1 MVELLTELIVGFF
14 EFIGTFFQAIFNFI
28 KYLFLFPIYEPSS
41 AFSLII
47 LIVAFFIGF
56 LLPFKFMPID
66 RIFGKAGVDNLDDGF
81 LINLGR
87 YIFALLAFSL
97 AGLCGTGLVL
107 VAETMLR
114 LIGLY

>member
-1 MVELLTELIVGFF
+1 MLTELIVGFF

-66 RIFGKAGVDNLDDGF
+66 RIFGKGGVDGLDDGF

-87 YIFALLAFSL
+87 YIFALVVCSV
-97 AGLCGTGLVL
+97 AGLCGVGLVF
-107 VAETMLR
+107 VAGNLLEFV
-114 LIGLY
+114 GL